1 MAQQSEREG
10 SATDLFYKPGEKPSN
25 SSKFVILGLESE
37 KPVVDKSTVDK
48 PASDYRHYCETHP
61 VPTPGARDANG
72 AWHFR
77 SSAGDLAGA
86 FKEWVWNDV
95 APSPERMARSF
106 INIAWKTT
114 IVSGEALNSVR
125 EFPPIKNQEFRDY
138 LRGTIENPEIYRWN
152 SPAKDLDLRAADRA
166 YDAFNLESLNLPRSL
181 IPGIILNEIKHYKPL
196 LDDKQGFA
204 AEHGFKLG
212 PQDSIG
218 PAQMQVKN
226 IEELVHARDGK
237 TGDYLYPQLQ
247 QFKAEPLKAALD
259 PAKAPYFVAAY
270 LLNEVAKID
279 RYNKIHR
286 AVVVPINAD
295 TLAYRYNYDVFID
308 DHGVKRS
315 LEPSEKLLR
324 KITGTSNFEQCPWPM
339 RGIVEKSNHVRNVKA
354 AMKQVEPYLPK

>member
-1 MAQQSEREG
+1 M
-10 SATDLFYKPGEKPSN
+10 
-25 SSKFVILGLESE
+25 
-37 KPVVDKSTVDK
+37 VDKSTVDK

-61 VPTPGARDANG
+61 VPTPGTRDANR

-77 SSAGDLAGA
+77 TSAGDLAGS

-106 INIAWKTT
+106 INMAWKTT

-196 LDDKQGFA
+196 ADDKQAFA
-204 AEHGFKLG
+204 VEYGLKLQ
-212 PQDSIG
+212 PRESLG
-218 PAQMQVKN
+218 PAQLQVRN
-226 IEELVHARDGK
+226 IMGLIEARNEK
-237 TGDYLYPQLQ
+237 TGECLYPQLQ
-247 QFKAEPLKAALD
+247 SFKDAPLKAALE
-259 PAKAPYFVAAY
+259 PENAPYFVAAY
-270 LLNEVAKID
+270 IVNEAGKID

-295 TLAYRYNYDVFID
+295 TLAYRYNPDVFID
-308 DHGVKRS
+308 DQGIKRC
-315 LEPSEKLLR
+315 LEPAEKISQKL
-324 KITGTSNFEQCPWPM
+324 TGRPNFQECPWPM

-354 AMKQVEPYLPK
+354 SIKEVEPYLPR